1 MKRIHI
7 LLIAAL
13 SVCLLAWCGAGAAE
27 TLTLH
32 AGIPVQEPD

>member
-1 MKRIHI
+1 MKRIRI

-13 SVCLLAWCGAGAAE
+13 SVCLLICCGAGAAE